1 MDLRSNSLIP
11 NFFLNFML
19 CLAISSCGGTA
30 GPSNQLLLDTGLG
43 AEVKPLFNLNPIII
57 EDAASYYSHACNDPS
72 FQFLIPLNIN
82 DDEHID
88 FISHFWCDS
97 KIAGEYDNEPTP
109 DALVAYL
116 NDGFGNY
123 FIDNLGVF
131 GEIYPELGG
140 ASRKYAIGDIN
151 NDGKND
157 IAFAMNWEDGRAS
170 YDYESMISNYS
181 RPALLLSNDNGY
193 EIVKLGEPD
202 WGHSAQIKNNKVF
215 FAGHKSQVFEL
226 DKNGWND
233 VSDSYP
239 ELSFASFLLFDEY
252 IINSIRK
259 DSSQGLELIKDNE
272 IISSIMFEESFKVN
286 FESWNNAGTNYYTEL
301 GVYNIRGKNYFDG
314 MISEMCQKEDIIVA
328 SINASKLISGEIVE
342 GGFYSESDTTPVV
355 MLALYK
361 IENDKLLTYDKTIK
375 DEEINH
381 NYNFF
386 DCKDVNNDG
395 KKDIIASVFSQ
406 QWNDY
411 DNNKGVPEIYI
422 NADDHYYNLDTSN
435 WPTYSNNEDTQ
446 GFLFDFDNNGTSDLV
461 IFPLKVETSGHI
473 EIYTTN
479 KNITD

>member
-19 CLAISSCGGTA
+19 CLAITSCGGSG
-30 GPSNQLLLDTGLG
+30 GPSNQLLLDTGVG
-43 AEVKPLFNLNPIII
+43 AEVKSLFNLNPIII

>member
-1 MDLRSNSLIP
+1 MDLRSNSFIP

-19 CLAISSCGGTA
+19 CLAIISCGGSA
-30 GPSNQLLLDTGLG
+30 GPSNQPLLDSTAG
-43 AEVKPLFNLNPIII
+43 AAIEPLFNSNPIII

-97 KIAGEYDNEPTP
+97 MTPGEYDNAPTP
-109 DALVAYL
+109 DALVVHL
-116 NDGFGNY
+116 NDGYGNY
-123 FIDNLGVF
+123 SINNLSVL
-131 GEIYPELGG
+131 GEIYPKLGG

-151 NDGKND
+151 NDGKKD

-170 YDYESMISNYS
+170 YDYDSMISNYA
-181 RPALLLSNDNGY
+181 RPTLILSNSNSY

-202 WGHSAQIKNNKVF
+202 WGHSVQIKNNKVF

-226 DKNGWND
+226 DTNGWND
-233 VSDSYP
+233 ISNSYP
-239 ELSFASFLLFDEY
+239 QLSFASFLLFNEY
-252 IINSIRK
+252 LINSVRR
-259 DSSQGLELIKDNE
+259 DASQGLELIKDNK

-301 GVYNIRGKNYFDG
+301 GVYNIRGENYFDG
-314 MISEMCQKEDIIVA
+314 MISEMCKKEDIIVA
-328 SINASKLISGEIVE
+328 SINASKLISGEIIE

-361 IENDKLLTYDKTIK
+361 IENDKLVAFDKTIK

-386 DCKDVNNDG
+386 DCIDVNNDN
-395 KKDIIASVFSQ
+395 KRDITASVFSQ

-411 DNNKGVPEIYI
+411 DNNRGVPEIYI

-435 WPTYSNNEDTQ
+435 WPTYSDNEDTQ
-446 GFLFDFDNNGTSDLV
+446 GYLFDIDMSGTLDLV
-461 IFPLKVETSGHI
+461 IFPTKVNSSSKVE
-473 EIYTTN
+473 IYITN
-479 KNITD
+479 KNLTD

>member
-1 MDLRSNSLIP
+1 MDLRGDPFIP

-19 CLAISSCGGTA
+19 CLAVASCGGSA
-30 GPSNQLLLDTGLG
+30 GPSNQPLLDTSAG
-43 AEVKPLFNLNPIII
+43 AATKPLFNSNPIII
-57 EDAASYYSHACNDPS
+57 EDAISYYSHACNDPS

-97 KIAGEYDNEPTP
+97 ITPGEYDNAPTP
-109 DALVAYL
+109 DALVVHL
-116 NDGFGNY
+116 NDGYGNY
-123 FIDNLGVF
+123 SINNLSVF
-131 GEIYPELGG
+131 GEIYPKLGG

-170 YDYESMISNYS
+170 YDYDSMISNYS
-181 RPALLLSNDNGY
+181 RPALILSNSNSY

-202 WGHSAQIKNNKVF
+202 WGHSVQIKNNKVF

-226 DKNGWND
+226 DLNSWND
-233 VSDSYP
+233 ISSSYP
-239 ELSFASFLLFDEY
+239 QLSFASFLLFDEY

-301 GVYNIRGKNYFDG
+301 GVYNIRGENYFDG

-361 IENDKLLTYDKTIK
+361 IENDRLIAYDKTIK

-386 DCKDVNNDG
+386 DCTDVNNDG
-395 KKDIIASVFSQ
+395 KKDIIARVFSQ

-411 DNNKGVPEIYI
+411 DNNKGIPEIYI
-422 NADDHYYNLDTSN
+422 NADEHYYNLDTSN

-461 IFPLKVETSGHI
+461 VFPLKVATSSHI

>member
-1 MDLRSNSLIP
+1 MDLRSDSLIL

-19 CLAISSCGGTA
+19 CLAITSCGGSG
-30 GPSNQLLLDTGLG
+30 GPSNQLLLDTGEG

-97 KIAGEYDNEPTP
+97 KIPGEYDNEPTP

-123 FIDNLGVF
+123 SIDNLSVF
-131 GEIYPELGG
+131 GEIYPKLGG

-202 WGHSAQIKNNKVF
+202 WGHSVQIKNNKVF

-301 GVYNIRGKNYFDG
+301 GVYNIRGENYFDG

-361 IENDKLLTYDKTIK
+361 IENDRLIAYDKTIK

-386 DCKDVNNDG
+386 DCTDVNNDG
-395 KKDIIASVFSQ
+395 KKDIIARVFSQ

-411 DNNKGVPEIYI
+411 DNNKGIPEIYI
-422 NADDHYYNLDTSN
+422 NADEHYYNLDTSN

-461 IFPLKVETSGHI
+461 VFPLKVVTSSHI